1 MPRSMW
7 KGAITFGMVTIPVKL
22 YNGTEAKDISFRQVH
37 EDDGGRIRY
46 KRVCEVCGE
55 EIEYADIAKGYEASD
70 GRMAVL
76 TKSDLDELPL
86 PTAKS
91 VDVLAFVD
99 SDQIDP
105 VYFDRTYVLEAD
117 GPGAKP
123 YVLLRDAMISSGRD
137 AVVKIAIR
145 TRESLALIRVRDE
158 VLVLQ
163 TMLWPD
169 EVRDVSFAAPPEEVT
184 ATKAEV
190 KMAEQ
195 FIEALASEWEP
206 ENYTDSYREAVEE
219 LVEAKLDGVEL
230 PSGEAPAESEVV
242 DLVAALR
249 ASVEAA
255 KQRRAEEAEAA
266 KKSTKKA
273 AS

>member
-1 MPRSMW
+1 MAPRSMW

-22 YNGTEAKDISFRQVH
+22 YNGTEAEDISFRQVH
-37 EDDGGRIRY
+37 QSDGGRIRY
-46 KRVCEVCGE
+46 KRVCDACGE
-55 EIEYADIAKGYEASD
+55 EVEFADIAKGYEAPD
-70 GRMAVL
+70 GRMAIL
-76 TKSDLDELPL
+76 SKEDLDGLPL

-99 SDQIDP
+99 AEQIDP
-105 VYFDRTYVLEAD
+105 AYFDRTYLLEAD

-123 YVLLRDAMISSGRD
+123 YVLLRDAMTSSARV

-145 TRESLALIRVRDE
+145 TRESLALIRVKDD

-169 EVRDVSFAAPPEEVT
+169 ELRDASFAAPPAEVT
-184 ATKAEV
+184 VSDAEV
-190 KMAEQ
+190 QMAEQ
-195 FIEALASEWEP
+195 FIDALAADWEP
-206 ENYTDSYREAVEE
+206 EQYTDSYREAVEE

-230 PSGEAPAESEVV
+230 PTGESAPAESEVV

-255 KQRRAEEAEAA
+255 KKRRAEEGDTEQ
-266 KKSTKKA
+266 KA
-273 AS
+273 G